1 MNKDDLENLNEGI
14 LVMGNKLQ
22 AIYTDLKKLDISSY
36 ASSGRLNL
44 FYYKQHKLVEDLAE
58 LKEAVEEDYVDPFLL
73 YGELAN
79 ISKEAETL
87 QAGVR
92 DMLGKYYSRYS

>member
-14 LVMGNKLQ
+14 LVIGNKLQ
-22 AIYTDLKKLDISSY
+22 LVRADLRKLDISSY
-36 ASSGRLNL
+36 ASSGKLNI
-44 FYYKQHKLVEDLAE
+44 FYYKQHKLIEAIEE
-58 LKEAVEEDYVDPFLL
+58 LKEAVSEDYVHALLL

-79 ISKEAETL
+79 INKEIEEL

-92 DMLGKYYSRYS
+92 EMIETYYYKYN